1 MINIRK
7 SFTQKLVLG
16 TLVLAMIIFTASL
29 GILFIQSRRLIRVE
43 ALNRSSS
50 VLNTTLQRLSRNLQT
65 IETATNTYS
74 WMIEQSFEADSLL
87 ELTSRI
93 VRLNSNIDGCSVSA
107 EAYTFPEHGRLFSAY
122 TIRKGDSIISD
133 IERPYD
139 YFRKTWYQTPREKDE
154 ACWVVYFDDVD
165 SLNVVLEGMLASYC
179 KPLRR
184 HDGSVLGIISTDLS
198 LLRLSGIISE
208 VKPYPH
214 SYFVMLDEEGRYMIH
229 PDKSKLFY
237 TSIFTGI
244 DPQHQRDIIALGHEM
259 IAGNKGNLAVKI
271 DGKDCLVCY
280 QPVPGT
286 EWSLALICP
295 DSDVLAGYHR
305 LTFVIGPLLVFGLI
319 VILILCNRTVTHA
332 IRPINDLLEKT
343 QAIAAGNMEIHI
355 PKSRQE
361 DVIGSLQ
368 NSFASMLSS
377 LDFHMGSVRYTSEQ
391 TKLRNEELVRATR
404 LVENADKQKTDFIQN
419 LSHQIRTPLNI
430 LMGFA
435 QILREAESPSDDKF
449 IRESLT
455 EEEKKSITDMMS
467 RNAKHLRRMLLMLFD
482 SSEIGLNEELKN
494 LQLDKLSC
502 NEVAQRAICEVKRY
516 FPDLNVNFKSNV
528 PDDFAIHTCRIY
540 LKRSLREILYNAATY
555 SDGQHVSMYVEHK
568 GDSIRFIVE
577 DKGKG
582 ITESN
587 REDIFRFFTKVDDLS
602 EGLGLGLPL
611 SKRHAQTLGGNLTL
625 DADYHE
631 GCRFILELP
640 LTKQH

>member
-16 TLVLAMIIFTASL
+16 TLVLAMFIFTASL
-29 GILFIQSRRLIRVE
+29 GILFYQSRRLIRIE

-65 IETATNTYS
+65 IETATNTCS

-139 YFRKTWYQTPREKDE
+139 YFHKTWYQTPREKDE
-154 ACWVVYFDDVD
+154 ACWVVYFDDAD

-184 HDGSVLGIISTDLS
+184 QDGSVLGIISTDLS

-237 TSIFTGI
+237 TTIFTGT
-244 DPQHQRDIIALGHEM
+244 DPRHQRDIIALGHEM

-295 DSDVLAGYHR
+295 DSDVLASYHR

-319 VILILCNRTVTHA
+319 VILVLCNRTVTHA

-368 NSFASMLSS
+368 NSFASMLNS
-377 LDFHMGSVRYTSEQ
+377 LNFHVGSVRYTSEQ

-404 LVENADKQKTDFIQN
+404 LVENADKQKTAFIQN

-435 QILREAESPSDDKF
+435 QILREAESSSDDKF

-455 EEEKKSITDMMS
+455 EEEKKSLTDIMS

-502 NEVAQRAICEVKRY
+502 NEVAQRAIYEVKRY

-528 PDDFAIHTCRIY
+528 PDDFSIHTCRIY

-568 GDSIRFIVE
+568 GDSICFIVE

-640 LTKQH
+640 LTKQY

>member
-29 GILFIQSRRLIRVE
+29 GILFYQSRRLIRVE

-65 IETATNTYS
+65 IETATNTCS

-154 ACWVVYFDDVD
+154 ACWVVYFDDAD

-184 HDGSVLGIISTDLS
+184 QDGSVLGIISTDLS

-237 TSIFTGI
+237 TSIFTGT
-244 DPQHQRDIIALGHEM
+244 DPRRQRDIIALGHEM

-319 VILILCNRTVTHA
+319 VILVLCNRTVTHA

-368 NSFASMLSS
+368 NSFASMLNS
-377 LDFHMGSVRYTSEQ
+377 LNFHMGSVRYTSEQ

-404 LVENADKQKTDFIQN
+404 LVENADKQKAAFIQN

-455 EEEKKSITDMMS
+455 EEEKKSITDIMS

-502 NEVAQRAICEVKRY
+502 NEVAQRAIYEVKRY

-528 PDDFAIHTCRIY
+528 PDDFSIHTCRIY

-555 SDGQHVSMYVEHK
+555 SDGQHVSMYVEQK
-568 GDSIRFIVE
+568 GDSICFIVE

>member
-16 TLVLAMIIFTASL
+16 TLVLAMFIFTASL
-29 GILFIQSRRLIRVE
+29 GILFYQSRRLIRIE

-65 IETATNTYS
+65 IETATNTCS

-237 TSIFTGI
+237 TTIFTGT
-244 DPQHQRDIIALGHEM
+244 DPRHQRDIIALGHEM

-295 DSDVLAGYHR
+295 DSDVLASYHR

-319 VILILCNRTVTHA
+319 VILVLCNRTVTHA

-368 NSFASMLSS
+368 NSFASMLNS
-377 LDFHMGSVRYTSEQ
+377 LNFHVGSVRYTSEQ

-404 LVENADKQKTDFIQN
+404 LVENADKQKTAFIQN

-435 QILREAESPSDDKF
+435 QILREAESSSDDKF

-455 EEEKKSITDMMS
+455 EEEKKSLTDIMS

-494 LQLDKLSC
+494 LQLDKLFC
-502 NEVAQRAICEVKRY
+502 NEVAQRAIYEVKRY

-528 PDDFAIHTCRIY
+528 PDDFSIHTCRIY
-540 LKRSLREILYNAATY
+540 LKRSLREILYNAAVY
-555 SDGQHVSMYVEHK
+555 SDGQHVSMYVEQK
-568 GDSIRFIVE
+568 GDSICFIVE

>member
-29 GILFIQSRRLIRVE
+29 GILFYQSRRLIRVE

-65 IETATNTYS
+65 IETATNTCS

-139 YFRKTWYQTPREKDE
+139 YFHKTWYQTPREKDE

-184 HDGSVLGIISTDLS
+184 QDGSVLGIISTDLS

-237 TSIFTGI
+237 TTIFTGT
-244 DPQHQRDIIALGHEM
+244 DPRHQRDIIALGHEM

-319 VILILCNRTVTHA
+319 VILVLCNRTVTHA

-368 NSFASMLSS
+368 NSFASMLNS
-377 LDFHMGSVRYTSEQ
+377 LNFHVGSVRYTSEQ

-404 LVENADKQKTDFIQN
+404 LVENADKQKTAFIQN

-455 EEEKKSITDMMS
+455 EEEKKSITDIMS

-494 LQLDKLSC
+494 LQLDKLFC
-502 NEVAQRAICEVKRY
+502 NEVAQMAIYEVKRY

-528 PDDFAIHTCRIY
+528 PDDFSIHTCRIY

-555 SDGQHVSMYVEHK
+555 SDGQHVSMYVEQK
-568 GDSIRFIVE
+568 GDSICFIVE

>member
-1 MINIRK
+1 
-7 SFTQKLVLG
+7 
-16 TLVLAMIIFTASL
+16 
-29 GILFIQSRRLIRVE
+29 
-43 ALNRSSS
+43 
-50 VLNTTLQRLSRNLQT
+50 
-65 IETATNTYS
+65 
-74 WMIEQSFEADSLL
+74 
-87 ELTSRI
+87 
-93 VRLNSNIDGCSVSA
+93 
-107 EAYTFPEHGRLFSAY
+107 
-122 TIRKGDSIISD
+122 
-133 IERPYD
+133 
-139 YFRKTWYQTPREKDE
+139 
-154 ACWVVYFDDVD
+154 
-165 SLNVVLEGMLASYC
+165 
-179 KPLRR
+179 
-184 HDGSVLGIISTDLS
+184 
-198 LLRLSGIISE
+198 
-208 VKPYPH
+208 
-214 SYFVMLDEEGRYMIH
+214 
-229 PDKSKLFY
+229 
-237 TSIFTGI
+237 
-244 DPQHQRDIIALGHEM
+244 
-259 IAGNKGNLAVKI
+259 VKI

-319 VILILCNRTVTHA
+319 VILVLCNRTVTHA

-368 NSFASMLSS
+368 NSFASMLNS
-377 LDFHMGSVRYTSEQ
+377 LNFHVGSVRYTSEQ

-404 LVENADKQKTDFIQN
+404 LVENADKQKTAFIQN

-435 QILREAESPSDDKF
+435 QILREAESPSNDKF

-502 NEVAQRAICEVKRY
+502 NEVAQMAIYEVKRY

-528 PDDFAIHTCRIY
+528 PDDFSIHTCRIY

-555 SDGQHVSMYVEHK
+555 SDGQHVSMYVEQK
-568 GDSIRFIVE
+568 GDSICFIVE

-582 ITESN
+582 ITESD

>member
-29 GILFIQSRRLIRVE
+29 GILFYQSRRLIRVE

-65 IETATNTYS
+65 IETATNTCS

-184 HDGSVLGIISTDLS
+184 QDGSVLGIISTDLS

-237 TSIFTGI
+237 TTIFTGT
-244 DPQHQRDIIALGHEM
+244 DPRHQRDIIALGHEM

-319 VILILCNRTVTHA
+319 VILVLCNRTVTHA

-368 NSFASMLSS
+368 NSFASMLNS
-377 LDFHMGSVRYTSEQ
+377 LNFHVGSVRYTSEQ

-404 LVENADKQKTDFIQN
+404 LVENADKQKTAFIQN

-435 QILREAESPSDDKF
+435 QILREAESSSDDKF

-502 NEVAQRAICEVKRY
+502 NEVAQMAIYEVKRY

-528 PDDFAIHTCRIY
+528 PDDFSIHTCRIY

-555 SDGQHVSMYVEHK
+555 SDGQHVSMYVEQK
-568 GDSIRFIVE
+568 GDSICFIVE

-582 ITESN
+582 ITESD

>member
-16 TLVLAMIIFTASL
+16 TLVLAMFIFTASL
-29 GILFIQSRRLIRVE
+29 GILFYQSRRLIRVE

-65 IETATNTYS
+65 IETATNTCS

-237 TSIFTGI
+237 TSIFTGT
-244 DPQHQRDIIALGHEM
+244 DPQRQRDIIALGHEM

-319 VILILCNRTVTHA
+319 VILVLCNRTVTHA

-368 NSFASMLSS
+368 NSFASMLNS
-377 LDFHMGSVRYTSEQ
+377 LNFHMGSVRYTSEQ

-404 LVENADKQKTDFIQN
+404 LVENADKQKTAFIQN

-435 QILREAESPSDDKF
+435 QILREAESSSDDKF

-467 RNAKHLRRMLLMLFD
+467 HNAKHLRRMLLMLFD

-494 LQLDKLSC
+494 LQLDKLFC
-502 NEVAQRAICEVKRY
+502 NEVAQMAICEVKRY
-516 FPDLNVNFKSNV
+516 FPDLSVNFKSNV
-528 PDDFAIHTCRIY
+528 PDDFSIHTCRIY

-555 SDGQHVSMYVEHK
+555 SDGQHVSMYVEQK
-568 GDSIRFIVE
+568 GDSVCFIVE

>member
-29 GILFIQSRRLIRVE
+29 GILFYQSRRLIRVE

-65 IETATNTYS
+65 IETATNTCS

-154 ACWVVYFDDVD
+154 ACWVVYFDDAD

-237 TSIFTGI
+237 TSIFTGT
-244 DPQHQRDIIALGHEM
+244 DPRRQRDIIALGHEM

-319 VILILCNRTVTHA
+319 VILVLCNRTVTHA

-368 NSFASMLSS
+368 NSFASMLNS
-377 LDFHMGSVRYTSEQ
+377 LNFHVGSVRYTSEQ

-404 LVENADKQKTDFIQN
+404 LVENADKQKTAFIQN

-435 QILREAESPSDDKF
+435 QILREAESSSDDKF

-455 EEEKKSITDMMS
+455 EEEKKSITDIMS

-502 NEVAQRAICEVKRY
+502 NEVAQRAIYEVKRY

-528 PDDFAIHTCRIY
+528 PDDFSIHTCRIY

-555 SDGQHVSMYVEHK
+555 SDGQHVSMYVEQK
-568 GDSIRFIVE
+568 GDSICFIVE

>member
-29 GILFIQSRRLIRVE
+29 GILFYQSRRLIRVE

-65 IETATNTYS
+65 IETATNTCS

-154 ACWVVYFDDVD
+154 ACWVVYFDDAD

-237 TSIFTGI
+237 TSIFTGT
-244 DPQHQRDIIALGHEM
+244 DPRRQRDIIALGHEM

-319 VILILCNRTVTHA
+319 VILVLCNRTVTHA

-368 NSFASMLSS
+368 NSFASMLNS
-377 LDFHMGSVRYTSEQ
+377 LNFHMGSVRYTSEQ

-404 LVENADKQKTDFIQN
+404 LVENADKQKTAFIQN

-455 EEEKKSITDMMS
+455 EEEKKSITDIMS

-502 NEVAQRAICEVKRY
+502 NEVAQRAIYEVKRY

-528 PDDFAIHTCRIY
+528 PDDFSIHTCRIY

-555 SDGQHVSMYVEHK
+555 SDGQHVSMYVEQK
-568 GDSIRFIVE
+568 GDSICFIVE

>member
-29 GILFIQSRRLIRVE
+29 GILFYQSRRLIRVE

-65 IETATNTYS
+65 IETATNTCS

-154 ACWVVYFDDVD
+154 ACWVVYFDDAD

-237 TSIFTGI
+237 TSIFTGT
-244 DPQHQRDIIALGHEM
+244 DPQRQRDIIALGHEM

-295 DSDVLAGYHR
+295 DSDVLASYHR

-319 VILILCNRTVTHA
+319 VILVLCNRTVTHA

-368 NSFASMLSS
+368 NSFASMLNS
-377 LDFHMGSVRYTSEQ
+377 LNFHVGSVRYTSEQ

-404 LVENADKQKTDFIQN
+404 LVENADKQKTAFIQN

-435 QILREAESPSDDKF
+435 QILREAESPSNDKF

-502 NEVAQRAICEVKRY
+502 NEVAQRAIYEVKRY

-528 PDDFAIHTCRIY
+528 PDDFSIHTCRIY

-555 SDGQHVSMYVEHK
+555 SDGQHVSMYVEQK
-568 GDSIRFIVE
+568 GDSICFIVE

>member
-29 GILFIQSRRLIRVE
+29 GILFYQSRRLIRVE

-65 IETATNTYS
+65 IETATNTCS

-237 TSIFTGI
+237 TSIFTGT
-244 DPQHQRDIIALGHEM
+244 DPRRQRDIIALGHEM

-319 VILILCNRTVTHA
+319 VILVLCNRTVTHA

-368 NSFASMLSS
+368 NSFASMLNS
-377 LDFHMGSVRYTSEQ
+377 LNFHVGSVRYTSEQ

-404 LVENADKQKTDFIQN
+404 LVENADKQKTAFIQN

-502 NEVAQRAICEVKRY
+502 NEVAQMAIYEVKRY

-528 PDDFAIHTCRIY
+528 PDDFSIHTCRIY

-555 SDGQHVSMYVEHK
+555 SDGQHVSMYVEQK

-582 ITESN
+582 ITESD

>member
-29 GILFIQSRRLIRVE
+29 GILFYQSRRLIRVE

-65 IETATNTYS
+65 IETATNTCS

-154 ACWVVYFDDVD
+154 ACWVVYFDDAD

-184 HDGSVLGIISTDLS
+184 QDGSVLGIISTDLS

-237 TSIFTGI
+237 TSIFTGT
-244 DPQHQRDIIALGHEM
+244 DPQRQRDIIALGHEM

-319 VILILCNRTVTHA
+319 VILVLCNRTVTHA

-368 NSFASMLSS
+368 NSFASMLNS
-377 LDFHMGSVRYTSEQ
+377 LNFHVGSVRYTSEQ

-404 LVENADKQKTDFIQN
+404 LVENADKQKTAFIQN

-435 QILREAESPSDDKF
+435 QILREAESSSDDKF

-502 NEVAQRAICEVKRY
+502 NEVAQMAIYEVKRY

-528 PDDFAIHTCRIY
+528 PDDFSIHTCRIY

-555 SDGQHVSMYVEHK
+555 SDGQHVSMYVEQK
-568 GDSIRFIVE
+568 GDSICFIVE

-582 ITESN
+582 ITESD

>member
-29 GILFIQSRRLIRVE
+29 GILFYQSRRLIRVE

-65 IETATNTYS
+65 IETATNTCS

-184 HDGSVLGIISTDLS
+184 QDGSVLGIISTDLS

-237 TSIFTGI
+237 TSIFTGT
-244 DPQHQRDIIALGHEM
+244 DPRHQRDIIALGHEM

-319 VILILCNRTVTHA
+319 VILVLCNRTVTHA

-368 NSFASMLSS
+368 NSFASMLNS
-377 LDFHMGSVRYTSEQ
+377 LNFHMGSVRYTSEQ

-404 LVENADKQKTDFIQN
+404 LVENADKQKTAFIQN

-467 RNAKHLRRMLLMLFD
+467 HNAKHLRRMLLMLFD

-502 NEVAQRAICEVKRY
+502 NEVAQRAIYEVKRY

-528 PDDFAIHTCRIY
+528 PDDFSIHTCRIY

-555 SDGQHVSMYVEHK
+555 SDGQHVSMYVEQK
-568 GDSIRFIVE
+568 GDSICFIVE

>member
-29 GILFIQSRRLIRVE
+29 GILFYQSRRLIRVE

-65 IETATNTYS
+65 IETATNTCS

-154 ACWVVYFDDVD
+154 ACWVVYFDDAD

-184 HDGSVLGIISTDLS
+184 QDGSVLGIISTDLS

-237 TSIFTGI
+237 TSIFTGT
-244 DPQHQRDIIALGHEM
+244 DPRHQRDIIALGHEM

-319 VILILCNRTVTHA
+319 VILVLCNRTVTHA

-368 NSFASMLSS
+368 NSFASMLNS
-377 LDFHMGSVRYTSEQ
+377 LNFHVGSVRYTSEQ

-404 LVENADKQKTDFIQN
+404 LVENADKQKTAFIQN

-435 QILREAESPSDDKF
+435 QILREAESSSDDKF

-502 NEVAQRAICEVKRY
+502 NEVAQMAIYEVKRY

-528 PDDFAIHTCRIY
+528 PDDFSIHTCRIY

-555 SDGQHVSMYVEHK
+555 SDGQHVSMYVEQK
-568 GDSIRFIVE
+568 GDSICFIVE

-582 ITESN
+582 ITESD

>member
-29 GILFIQSRRLIRVE
+29 GILFYQSRRLIRIE

-65 IETATNTYS
+65 IETATNTCS

-139 YFRKTWYQTPREKDE
+139 YFHKTWYQTPREKDE

-184 HDGSVLGIISTDLS
+184 QDGSVLGIISTDLS

-237 TSIFTGI
+237 TTIFTGT
-244 DPQHQRDIIALGHEM
+244 DPRHQRDIIALGHEM

-319 VILILCNRTVTHA
+319 VILVLCNRTVTHA

-368 NSFASMLSS
+368 NSFASMLNS
-377 LDFHMGSVRYTSEQ
+377 LNFHVGSVRYTSEQ

-404 LVENADKQKTDFIQN
+404 LVENADKQKTAFIQN

-502 NEVAQRAICEVKRY
+502 NEVAQRAIYEVKRY

-528 PDDFAIHTCRIY
+528 PDDFSIHTCRIY

-555 SDGQHVSMYVEHK
+555 SDGQHVSMYVEQK
-568 GDSIRFIVE
+568 GDSICFIVE

-587 REDIFRFFTKVDDLS
+587 REDIFRFFAKVDDLS

>member
-29 GILFIQSRRLIRVE
+29 GILFYQSRRLIRVE

-74 WMIEQSFEADSLL
+74 WIIEQSFEADSLL

-319 VILILCNRTVTHA
+319 VILVLCNRTVTHA

-355 PKSRQE
+355 PKSGQE

-377 LDFHMGSVRYTSEQ
+377 LNFHMGSVRYTSEQ

>member
-29 GILFIQSRRLIRVE
+29 GILFYQSRRLIRVE

-65 IETATNTYS
+65 IETATNTCS

-237 TSIFTGI
+237 TSIFTGT
-244 DPQHQRDIIALGHEM
+244 DPRRQRDIIALGHEM

-295 DSDVLAGYHR
+295 DSDVLAGYHQ

-319 VILILCNRTVTHA
+319 VILVLCNRTVTHA

-377 LDFHMGSVRYTSEQ
+377 LNFHMGSVRYTSEQ

-404 LVENADKQKTDFIQN
+404 LVENADKQKAAFIQN

-435 QILREAESPSDDKF
+435 QILREAESSSDDKF

-455 EEEKKSITDMMS
+455 EEEKKSITDIMS

-502 NEVAQRAICEVKRY
+502 NEVAQRAIYEVKRY

-528 PDDFAIHTCRIY
+528 PDDFSIHTCRIY

-555 SDGQHVSMYVEHK
+555 SDGQHVSMYVEQK
-568 GDSIRFIVE
+568 GDSICFIVE

-625 DADYHE
+625 DANYHE

>member
-29 GILFIQSRRLIRVE
+29 GILFYQSRRLIRVE

-65 IETATNTYS
+65 IETATNTCS

-154 ACWVVYFDDVD
+154 ACWVVYFDDAD

-237 TSIFTGI
+237 TSIFTGT
-244 DPQHQRDIIALGHEM
+244 DPRHQRDIIALGHEM

-319 VILILCNRTVTHA
+319 VILVLCNRTVTHA

-368 NSFASMLSS
+368 NSFAAMLNS
-377 LDFHMGSVRYTSEQ
+377 LNFHVGSVRYTSEQ

-404 LVENADKQKTDFIQN
+404 LVENADKQKTAFIQN

-435 QILREAESPSDDKF
+435 QILREAESSSNDKF
-449 IRESLT
+449 VRESLT

-502 NEVAQRAICEVKRY
+502 NEVAQRAIYEVKRY

-528 PDDFAIHTCRIY
+528 PDDFSIHTCRIY

-555 SDGQHVSMYVEHK
+555 SDGQHVSMYVEQK
-568 GDSIRFIVE
+568 GDSICFIVE

-582 ITESN
+582 ITESD

>member
-29 GILFIQSRRLIRVE
+29 GILFYQSRRLIRVE

-65 IETATNTYS
+65 IETATNTCS

-237 TSIFTGI
+237 TSIFTGT
-244 DPQHQRDIIALGHEM
+244 DPRRQRDIIALGHEM

-295 DSDVLAGYHR
+295 DSDVLASYHR

-319 VILILCNRTVTHA
+319 VILVLCNRTVTHA

-377 LDFHMGSVRYTSEQ
+377 LNFHMGSVRYTSEQ

-404 LVENADKQKTDFIQN
+404 LVENADKQKTAFIQN

-467 RNAKHLRRMLLMLFD
+467 HNAKHLRRMLLMLFD

-502 NEVAQRAICEVKRY
+502 NEVAQRAIYEVKRY

-555 SDGQHVSMYVEHK
+555 SDGQHVSMYVEQK
-568 GDSIRFIVE
+568 GDSICFIVE

-587 REDIFRFFTKVDDLS
+587 REDIFRFFTKADDLS

-640 LTKQH
+640 LTKQY

>member
-29 GILFIQSRRLIRVE
+29 GILFYQSRRLIRVE

-65 IETATNTYS
+65 IETATNTCS

-154 ACWVVYFDDVD
+154 ACWVVYFDDAD

-237 TSIFTGI
+237 TSIFTGT
-244 DPQHQRDIIALGHEM
+244 DPQRQRDIIALGHEM

-295 DSDVLAGYHR
+295 DSDVLASYHR

-319 VILILCNRTVTHA
+319 VILVLCNRTVTHA

-368 NSFASMLSS
+368 NSFASMLNS
-377 LDFHMGSVRYTSEQ
+377 LNFHMGSVRYTSEQ

-404 LVENADKQKTDFIQN
+404 LVENADKQKTAFIQN

-435 QILREAESPSDDKF
+435 QILREAESPSNDKF

-502 NEVAQRAICEVKRY
+502 NEVAQRAIYEVKRY

-528 PDDFAIHTCRIY
+528 PDDFSIHTCRIY

-555 SDGQHVSMYVEHK
+555 SDGQHVSMYVEQK
-568 GDSIRFIVE
+568 GDSICFIVE

>member
-29 GILFIQSRRLIRVE
+29 GILFYQSRRLIRVE

-65 IETATNTYS
+65 IETATNTCS

-139 YFRKTWYQTPREKDE
+139 YFHKTWYQTPREKDE
-154 ACWVVYFDDVD
+154 ACWVVYFDDAD

-184 HDGSVLGIISTDLS
+184 QDGSVLGIISTDLS

-214 SYFVMLDEEGRYMIH
+214 SYFVMIDEEGRYMIH

-237 TSIFTGI
+237 TTIFTGT
-244 DPQHQRDIIALGHEM
+244 DPRHQRDIIALGHEM

-319 VILILCNRTVTHA
+319 VILVLCNRTVTHA

-368 NSFASMLSS
+368 NSFASMLNS
-377 LDFHMGSVRYTSEQ
+377 LNFHVGSVRYTSEQ

-404 LVENADKQKTDFIQN
+404 LVENADKQKTAFIQN

-435 QILREAESPSDDKF
+435 QILREAESSSNDKF
-449 IRESLT
+449 VRESLT

-502 NEVAQRAICEVKRY
+502 NEVAQRAIYEVKRY

-528 PDDFAIHTCRIY
+528 PDDFSIHTCRIY

-555 SDGQHVSMYVEHK
+555 SDGQHVSMYVEQK
-568 GDSIRFIVE
+568 GDSICFIVE

-587 REDIFRFFTKVDDLS
+587 REDIFRFFSKVDDLS

>member
-29 GILFIQSRRLIRVE
+29 GILFYQSRRLIRVE

-65 IETATNTYS
+65 IETATNTCS

-93 VRLNSNIDGCSVSA
+93 VRLNPDIDGCSVSA

-154 ACWVVYFDDVD
+154 ACWVVYFDDAD

-237 TSIFTGI
+237 TSIFTGT
-244 DPQHQRDIIALGHEM
+244 DPRHQRDIIALGHEM

-319 VILILCNRTVTHA
+319 VILVLCNRTVTHA

-377 LDFHMGSVRYTSEQ
+377 LNFHMGSVRYTSEQ
-391 TKLRNEELVRATR
+391 TKLRNEELIKATQ
-404 LVENADKQKTDFIQN
+404 LVEEANKQKTAFIQN
-419 LSHQIRTPLNI
+419 VSHQIRTPLNI

-435 QILREAESPSDDKF
+435 QILRKSITTSSDEPIF
-449 IRESLT
+449 EVLP
-455 EEEKKSITDMMS
+455 EEERKNITDMMS
-467 RNAKHLRRMLLMLFD
+467 HNSNLLKRILLMLFD
-482 SSEIGLNEELKN
+482 SSEVGLNEELNN
-494 LQLDKLSC
+494 LQRDKLSC
-502 NEVAQRAICEVKRY
+502 NSLAQMTISDVKRIY
-516 FPDLNVNFKSNV
+516 PDLNINFVTNV
-528 PDDFAIHTCRIY
+528 PDDLCTHTSRLY
-540 LKRSLREILYNAATY
+540 LKRSLRELLYNAAKY
-555 SDGQHVSMYVEHK
+555 SDGEHVSLLVERR
-568 GDSIRFIVE
+568 GDGICYIVE

-582 ITESN
+582 IAEEN
-587 REDIFRFFTKVDDLS
+587 RKNIFNFFIKVDDLS

-611 SKRHAQTLGGNLTL
+611 AKRHAENLGGDLTL
-625 DADYHE
+625 DTDYHE
-631 GCRFILELP
+631 GCRFILAIP
-640 LTKQH
+640 LT

>member
-29 GILFIQSRRLIRVE
+29 GILFYQSRRLIRVE

-65 IETATNTYS
+65 IETATNTCS

-154 ACWVVYFDDVD
+154 ACWVVYFDDAD

-184 HDGSVLGIISTDLS
+184 QDGSVLGIISTDLS

-237 TSIFTGI
+237 TTIFTGT
-244 DPQHQRDIIALGHEM
+244 DPRHQRDIIALGHEM

-319 VILILCNRTVTHA
+319 VILVLCNRTVTHA

-368 NSFASMLSS
+368 NSFASMLNS
-377 LDFHMGSVRYTSEQ
+377 LNFHVGSVRYTSEQ

-404 LVENADKQKTDFIQN
+404 LVENADKQKTAFIQN

-435 QILREAESPSDDKF
+435 QILREAESSSDDKF

-502 NEVAQRAICEVKRY
+502 NEVAQMAIYEVKRY

-528 PDDFAIHTCRIY
+528 PDDFSIHTCRIY

-555 SDGQHVSMYVEHK
+555 SDGQHVSMYVEQK
-568 GDSIRFIVE
+568 GDSICFIVE

-582 ITESN
+582 ITESD

>member
-29 GILFIQSRRLIRVE
+29 GILFYQSRRLIRVE

-65 IETATNTYS
+65 IETATNTCS

-139 YFRKTWYQTPREKDE
+139 YFHKTWYQTPREKDE
-154 ACWVVYFDDVD
+154 ACWVVYFDDAD

-184 HDGSVLGIISTDLS
+184 QDGSVLGIISTDLS

-237 TSIFTGI
+237 TSIFTGT
-244 DPQHQRDIIALGHEM
+244 DPRHQRDIIALGHEM

-271 DGKDCLVCY
+271 DDKDCLVCY

-319 VILILCNRTVTHA
+319 VILVLCNRTVTHA

-368 NSFASMLSS
+368 NSFASMLNS
-377 LDFHMGSVRYTSEQ
+377 LNFHVGSVRYTSEQ

-404 LVENADKQKTDFIQN
+404 LVENADKQKTAFIQN

-435 QILREAESPSDDKF
+435 QILREAESPSNDKF

-502 NEVAQRAICEVKRY
+502 NEVAQMAIYEVKRY

-555 SDGQHVSMYVEHK
+555 SDGQHVSMYVEQK
-568 GDSIRFIVE
+568 GDSICFIVE

-582 ITESN
+582 ITESD

>member
-1 MINIRK
+1 MISIRK

-29 GILFIQSRRLIRVE
+29 GILFYQSRRLIRVE

-65 IETATNTYS
+65 IETATNTCS

-154 ACWVVYFDDVD
+154 ACWVVYFDDAD

-237 TSIFTGI
+237 TSIFTGT
-244 DPQHQRDIIALGHEM
+244 DPRRQRDIIALGHEM

-319 VILILCNRTVTHA
+319 VILVLCNRTVTHA

-368 NSFASMLSS
+368 NSFASMLNS
-377 LDFHMGSVRYTSEQ
+377 LNFHMGSVRYTSEQ

-404 LVENADKQKTDFIQN
+404 LVENADKQKTAFIQN

-455 EEEKKSITDMMS
+455 EEEKKSITDIMS

-502 NEVAQRAICEVKRY
+502 NEVAQRAIYEVKRY

-528 PDDFAIHTCRIY
+528 PDDFSIHTCRIY

-555 SDGQHVSMYVEHK
+555 SDGQHVSMYVEQK
-568 GDSIRFIVE
+568 GDSICFIVE